1 MIVHVCSI
9 DRKPQSK
16 MGYLKR
22 RDDGATTL
30 NILNPD
36 NDGVVSEKER
46 VVSMGDVI
54 DLATELLAF
63 YTR

>member
-1 MIVHVCSI
+1 
-9 DRKPQSK
+9 

>member
-1 MIVHVCSI
+1 
-9 DRKPQSK
+9 

-63 YTR
+63 THRSRESVDQ